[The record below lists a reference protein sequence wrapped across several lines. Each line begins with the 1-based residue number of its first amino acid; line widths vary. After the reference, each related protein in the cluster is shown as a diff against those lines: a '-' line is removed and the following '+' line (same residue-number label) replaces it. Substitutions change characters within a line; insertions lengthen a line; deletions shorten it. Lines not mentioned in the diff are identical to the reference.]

1 MAKLKKIEE
10 WRTEI
15 DSSDLSDNP
24 PFTLAY
30 DKLKEILDSKEK
42 EQ

>member
-15 DSSDLSDNP
+15 DSSALSDNP
-24 PFTLAY
+24 AFTLAY